1 MSGLRKQAS
10 WLLFSNIFAAILQ
23 IIQISVLAR
32 HLELHELG
40 MLAIVNSILM
50 IAMILQDMGMS
61 SYIIHRQDLSRDE
74 QSTIYWVNFILS
86 ILAGGIV
93 LLVAWPLARF
103 YMMDKLTPLVMLSSI
118 NFLFLGSLSQYQA
131 HYIKAK
137 RMVSLS
143 QIEMSA
149 KALSFLFV
157 IYAILYT
164 ELRTSAVIIGL
175 IVNACLRLA
184 FMSYFGDKDWRP
196 KFVFEKKIC
205 KGVFSY
211 GIYQLGSQIINQL
224 RTQLDVIIIGKVLG
238 GDSLGL
244 YSLAKDLIMQ
254 PLKLITPVINRLALP
269 RFAEAQ
275 RDTNLLE
282 KVYLK
287 GTLLIVSASAISF
300 VGIFIFSPI
309 IIFILYGE
317 QRMTIMT
324 LLPYMLLFGM
334 LRPMGGL
341 TGAIAQANGRTN
353 VEFKWNIIAGIVA
366 LCLSSSIFLY
376 SSLWYVSLVLSITQI
391 VITFLVY
398 PFFVKPIVN
407 SNFSSYLLNWM
418 PVCLL
423 FIVIVILIQN
433 FNFFVYPFW

>member
-149 KALSFLFV
+149 KALFLFV

-184 FMSYFGDKDWRP
+184 FMSYFGDKD
-196 KFVFEKKIC
+196 
-205 KGVFSY
+205 
-211 GIYQLGSQIINQL
+211 
-224 RTQLDVIIIGKVLG
+224 
-238 GDSLGL
+238 
-244 YSLAKDLIMQ
+244 
-254 PLKLITPVINRLALP
+254 
-269 RFAEAQ
+269 
-275 RDTNLLE
+275 
-282 KVYLK
+282 
-287 GTLLIVSASAISF
+287 
-300 VGIFIFSPI
+300 
-309 IIFILYGE
+309 
-317 QRMTIMT
+317 
-324 LLPYMLLFGM
+324 
-334 LRPMGGL
+334 
-341 TGAIAQANGRTN
+341 
-353 VEFKWNIIAGIVA
+353 
-366 LCLSSSIFLY
+366 
-376 SSLWYVSLVLSITQI
+376 
-391 VITFLVY
+391 
-398 PFFVKPIVN
+398 
-407 SNFSSYLLNWM
+407 
-418 PVCLL
+418 
-423 FIVIVILIQN
+423 
-433 FNFFVYPFW
+433 

>member
-1 MSGLRKQAS
+1 
-10 WLLFSNIFAAILQ
+10 
-23 IIQISVLAR
+23 
-32 HLELHELG
+32 
-40 MLAIVNSILM
+40 
-50 IAMILQDMGMS
+50 
-61 SYIIHRQDLSRDE
+61 
-74 QSTIYWVNFILS
+74 
-86 ILAGGIV
+86 
-93 LLVAWPLARF
+93 
-103 YMMDKLTPLVMLSSI
+103 
-118 NFLFLGSLSQYQA
+118 
-131 HYIKAK
+131 
-137 RMVSLS
+137 
-143 QIEMSA
+143 
-149 KALSFLFV
+149 
-157 IYAILYT
+157 
-164 ELRTSAVIIGL
+164 
-175 IVNACLRLA
+175 
-184 FMSYFGDKDWRP
+184 MSYFGDKDWRP
-196 KFVFEKKIC
+196 KFVFEKNIC

-282 KVYLK
+282 TVYLK

-391 VITFLVY
+391 IITFLVY